1 MMKHVRSVNTNIL
14 KVVLAST
21 LVLSANSFA
30 LGVEG
35 YSSYRQTMQM
45 RDVYKKKALRF
56 AESALQKAK
65 TGLTDQTIDFI
76 VQARENS
83 RFVISDFTGAT
94 SQKIHVRLRK
104 AVAAIKKDQMDKAV
118 NYLEEAVGYLRKI
131 Q

>member
-1 MMKHVRSVNTNIL
+1 MMKHARTVNTTIQEI
-14 KVVLAST
+14 VLASA
-21 LVLSANSFA
+21 LVFSGNSFA
-30 LGVEG
+30 LGVKG
-35 YSSYRQTMQM
+35 YDSYRQTMQM

-56 AESALQKAK
+56 AETALHNAR

-94 SQKIHVRLRK
+94 SQKIHVRLRQ
-104 AVAAIKKDQMDKAV
+104 AVVAIKKNQIDKAV
-118 NYLEEAVGYLRKI
+118 NYLEEAVKYLRKI